1 MNNQRLR
8 KPFLHANPLHVCL
21 SSYSIA
27 WRSQLQI
34 CPSGKHRK
42 CKIQSPIRTCP
53 FQNIEFEMSISFLQ
67 FWEPTGQSS
76 VTVFYDFSATDR
88 KNDFHKNTFLRPGVN
103 FEISGVLF
111 ITFCWHTNY
120 QNIHIGRLCR
130 EGIALQFTAFFRLPQ
145 KIYKT

>member
-1 MNNQRLR
+1 MYASVHIQLPEGLNYKSVRQVNI
-8 KPFLHANPLHVCL
+8 AN
-21 SSYSIA
+21 A
-27 WRSQLQI
+27 
-34 CPSGKHRK
+34 KF
-42 CKIQSPIRTCP
+42 RTCP

-111 ITFCWHTNY
+111 ITFC
-120 QNIHIGRLCR
+120 
-130 EGIALQFTAFFRLPQ
+130 
-145 KIYKT
+145 